1 MIPKCEYSFIDRQR
15 EIDFNFGKSIVLYK
29 LGLNVSIA
37 EIKSK
42 FNNLRT
48 TFLVQH
54 RKYLSSLKSG
64 SGSDDIDRPS
74 LWYYK
79 DILFVA
85 EHCMPRPSKDSLSIT
100 SLNNQDNGWDQDN
113 LNYDENERMDI
124 ENNVFDPTELSIS
137 LDTDRYELDIQED
150 STDELEIPQQKRI
163 NIQNIETIRTPNIA
177 TRLSRPSSI
186 STDMATPSTSRTHS
200 ESSSGKKKKRKKS
213 TDDGNFFMSKAS
225 NALTTLTNVLARDD
239 NPKPVEISLPKKTSM
254 RTFSEFVES
263 QLEFLMGDEELL
275 LETQQEILTT
285 IWAARKKKLQ
295 K

>member
-1 MIPKCEYSFIDRQR
+1 MWDHRQIKTLIELYRNNPCLYEYRNSLYRNKHAR
-15 EIDFNFGKSIVLYK
+15 NKALEEIRTALYK

-64 SGSDDIDRPS
+64 SGSDD
-74 LWYYK
+74 
-79 DILFVA
+79 
-85 EHCMPRPSKDSLSIT
+85 
-100 SLNNQDNGWDQDN
+100 
-113 LNYDENERMDI
+113 
-124 ENNVFDPTELSIS
+124 
-137 LDTDRYELDIQED
+137 
-150 STDELEIPQQKRI
+150 QKRI